1 MIMRLIRYNPLNEL
15 ALWGNSFNNFFN
27 DDLFKPE
34 TDKSWYPAVDIL
46 NEKESVVLNI
56 ELPGLKKEDI
66 SVKIEDRVL
75 TIEGE
80 RKIDNEKT
88 RENYYRRERTY
99 GSFKRSF
106 NLSDDVLI
114 DDVDASFKDGILKL
128 TLKKDNT
135 KEELKQI
142 TIN

>member
-1 MIMRLIRYNPLNEL
+1 MRLVKYNPLNEL
-15 ALWGNSFNNFFN
+15 AFLENSFNDFFS
-27 DDLFKPE
+27 DSIFKTKNHE
-34 TDKSWYPAVDIL
+34 SLYPAVDIL
-46 NEKESVVLNI
+46 NEKDSVVLNV

-66 SVKIEDRVL
+66 NLKIDERVL

-80 RKIDNEKT
+80 RRIENKENH
-88 RENYYRRERTY
+88 ENYYRQERRY

-106 NLSDDVLI
+106 NLSDDILI
-114 DDVDASFKDGILKL
+114 DDVNADFQDGVLKL

-135 KEELKQI
+135 KKELKKI